1 MSTTFHINI
10 DGSIGGRT
18 RVQHGSTGGGGGG
31 GGGSRSASPRRGSFV
46 RSASG
51 TQALL
56 EQLPPFVRKWYV
68 RYIANGRKRWSA
80 EEVLE
85 LEGAPS
91 KVIQRLT
98 GAPTAAAAHPH
109 HHQPTGHQE
118 QHQQQRR
125 PSDDYNGDGSG
136 DAYYK
141 PERDNYPQVDDVK
154 TNWTDLFFWAVLAD
168 ERLIAQHL
176 WLRTSEPMRF
186 AIWAAHVAQFTSLQQ
201 INATRKETWEEAA
214 ATYEGWAIEVLD
226 QEKDAEVAARQLT
239 FTSGEQHTGI
249 HLPSSSRSLPPSPP
263 CLTPS
268 LPQTVLTDLCW
279 IKRSLW
285 IIMERGRAVPSSHTR
300 TVWMSL
306 RDTST
311 ETTQV
316 CKHERAATHAY
327 HPASLTTFTSLLTT
341 QAHDA
346 ALTRD
351 TPHGRE
357 YSHT

>member
-1 MSTTFHINI
+1 M
-10 DGSIGGRT
+10 
-18 RVQHGSTGGGGGG
+18 
-31 GGGSRSASPRRGSFV
+31 
-46 RSASG
+46 
-51 TQALL
+51 
-56 EQLPPFVRKWYV
+56 

-85 LEGAPS
+85 LEGAPA

-98 GAPTAAAAHPH
+98 GATSLAAAHPH
-109 HHQPTGHQE
+109 PNHQPTGHQE
-118 QHQQQRR
+118 QQHQQQRR

-201 INATRKETWEEAA
+201 INATRKETWEAAA

-226 QEKDAEVAARQLT
+226 QEKDAEIAARQLT

-249 HLPSSSRSLPPSPP
+249 RLPSSSRSLPPSLHASHP
-263 CLTPS
+263 PS
-268 LPQTVLTDLCW
+268 LRW
-279 IKRSLW
+279 
-285 IIMERGRAVPSSHTR
+285 
-300 TVWMSL
+300 
-306 RDTST
+306 
-311 ETTQV
+311 
-316 CKHERAATHAY
+316 
-327 HPASLTTFTSLLTT
+327 F
-341 QAHDA
+341 
-346 ALTRD
+346 
-351 TPHGRE
+351 
-357 YSHT
+357 

>member
-1 MSTTFHINI
+1 M
-10 DGSIGGRT
+10 
-18 RVQHGSTGGGGGG
+18 
-31 GGGSRSASPRRGSFV
+31 
-46 RSASG
+46 
-51 TQALL
+51 
-56 EQLPPFVRKWYV
+56 

-98 GAPTAAAAHPH
+98 GATSLAAAHPPP
-109 HHQPTGHQE
+109 HQPTGHQE
-118 QHQQQRR
+118 QQQQQQRR
-125 PSDDYNGDGSG
+125 PSDDYNGDGRG

-201 INATRKETWEEAA
+201 INATRKESWEEAA

-239 FTSGEQHTGI
+239 FTSGEQHTQTYTFPPP
-249 HLPSSSRSLPPSPP
+249 LALFLPPLHASHPP
-263 CLTPS
+263 S
-268 LPQTVLTDLCW
+268 F
-279 IKRSLW
+279 R
-285 IIMERGRAVPSSHTR
+285 R
-300 TVWMSL
+300 
-306 RDTST
+306 
-311 ETTQV
+311 
-316 CKHERAATHAY
+316 
-327 HPASLTTFTSLLTT
+327 F
-341 QAHDA
+341 
-346 ALTRD
+346 
-351 TPHGRE
+351 
-357 YSHT
+357 